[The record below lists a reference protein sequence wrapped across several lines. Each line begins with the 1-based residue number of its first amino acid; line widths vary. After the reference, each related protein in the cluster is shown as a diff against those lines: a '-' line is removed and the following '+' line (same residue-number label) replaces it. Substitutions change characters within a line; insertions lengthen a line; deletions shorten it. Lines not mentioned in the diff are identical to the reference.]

1 MPPCT
6 DAMRGGD
13 TVKNSKRELLLSAL
27 LTHAT
32 VREAAA
38 SVGIP
43 ETTAYNHLRD
53 AEFSAEY
60 RQRKREAVAEASAFL
75 QFRLTEAAGVIQFLM
90 NDTKQSGRTRLD
102 AARTLLEFGFK
113 AYTDDEI
120 LARIEVLEQSMDE
133 SGQ

>member
-1 MPPCT
+1 M
-6 DAMRGGD
+6 
-13 TVKNSKRELLLSAL
+13 KNSKRELLLSAL

-32 VREAAA
+32 VREASA

-53 AEFSAEY
+53 VEFNAEY

-75 QFRLTEAAGVIQFLM
+75 QFRLTETADVIRTLM

-102 AARTLLEFGFK
+102 AARALLEFGYK
-113 AYTDDEI
+113 THTDDEI
-120 LARIEVLEQSMDE
+120 LARIEQLEKSLGE
-133 SGQ
+133 NGQ

>member
-1 MPPCT
+1 M
-6 DAMRGGD
+6 
-13 TVKNSKRELLLSAL
+13 KNSKRELLLSAL

-53 AEFSAEY
+53 AEFNAEY
-60 RQRKREAVAEASAFL
+60 RQRKREAVAEASAYL
-75 QFRLTEAAGVIQFLM
+75 QFRLTEAAGVIRALM

-102 AARTLLEFGFK
+102 AARALLEFGYK
-113 AYTDDEI
+113 AHTDEEI
-120 LARIEVLEQSMDE
+120 LARIEVLEASLDD
-133 SGQ
+133 SGR